1 MEDAYFKK
9 LFNIN
14 QKINLNADLITLN
27 LYNLYGQKIIEN
39 VKFIDVIN
47 VYLLP
52 GLYLVRMQ
60 NDKKIFKTVKIW
72 LPIN

>member
-14 QKINLNADLITLN
+14 QKIYLNADLTTLN

-47 VYLLP
+47 AYLLP
-52 GLYLVRMQ
+52 GLYFLRMQ